1 MKNIACFLLLVFVL
15 ASCGSDEEPQQSGS
29 LEGRWELQSATVNGN
44 TTDRL
49 RNLYFVFLPD
59 SSLQTNL
66 MGSEA
71 NYKYKLD
78 EKRIT
83 QFSDPEVIYDM
94 QSLSDSA
101 LVLET
106 EIQGAT
112 FNILL
117 SRKQPSSTIEPPSVE
132 SDELSTD

>member
-1 MKNIACFLLLVFVL
+1 MFVFVL
-15 ASCGSDEEPQQSGS
+15 ASCGGDQEPEESGS

-49 RNLYFVFLPD
+49 RSLYFVFLPD

-66 MGSEA
+66 LGSEA
-71 NYKYKLD
+71 NYKYQMN

-83 QFSDPEVIYDM
+83 QFSDPEVIYDL

-101 LVLET
+101 LVLQT

-112 FNILL
+112 FNIFL
-117 SRKQPSSTIEPPSVE
+117 SRKQPSSTIEAPSVD
-132 SDELSTD
+132 SDDLPTD